1 MSTLAY
7 RRAPGCIFR
16 FVENILN
23 ANGDRWVR
31 DKPIDR
37 HVDVHKGK
45 SVVNQT
51 QIN

>member
-1 MSTLAY
+1 MNTLAY
-7 RRAPGCIFR
+7 LRALGFSYQ
-16 FVENILN
+16 FVENVLN

-37 HVDVHKGK
+37 HVDVNKGK